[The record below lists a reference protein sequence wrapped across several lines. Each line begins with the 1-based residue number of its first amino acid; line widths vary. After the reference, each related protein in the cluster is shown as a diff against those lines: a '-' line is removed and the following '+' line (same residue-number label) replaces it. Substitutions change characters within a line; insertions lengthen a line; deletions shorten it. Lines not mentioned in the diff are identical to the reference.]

1 MKSALRAL
9 LIACT
14 PISPT
19 DLSSIGS
26 FMHRHGLPTDIL
38 CRSRVASEPGNRY
51 AVILSAV
58 QGSDL
63 HLFWTNAAKAGG
75 LSTHLG
81 DWQQIFCSLAQECE
95 EVFIWPRDRVR
106 LQSRIHNLT
115 GSVLEEVDGPA
126 RIDQFCSEVGLI
138 GRSPAFCEALRLV
151 CRLARY
157 DVPVM
162 LEGETGTGKEL
173 FARALHYLSPRSAR
187 PFIPI
192 NCGALPDSL
201 LESELFGHS
210 RGAFTDARAEL
221 RGLIAQAEGG
231 TLFFDEVHSLSAKG
245 QATLLRFFQD
255 HVYRPLGSEVVHRA
269 DVRIVTATNCPLGRE
284 VDEGHFREDLLYR
297 LKVAPIRVPALRERP
312 EDIPLLAESIM
323 TRLTAQ
329 FECGPRRFDDAAFL
343 WLASQPW
350 RGNVR
355 ELENYL
361 CRLFLLSDDEVIRI
375 RDEAD
380 GADAVLDWRE
390 TVPSFKEAR
399 DHALREF
406 EGRYLRMVLRMTN
419 GNVTHAARRA
429 GKERR
434 VFGRLLKRHRI
445 DRREFG

>member
-1 MKSALRAL
+1 
-9 LIACT
+9 
-14 PISPT
+14 
-19 DLSSIGS
+19 
-26 FMHRHGLPTDIL
+26 MHQHGLTTDVL
-38 CRSRVASEPGNRY
+38 RHSRVASDPSGRY

-63 HLFWTNAAKAGG
+63 HLFWTNAGKATG
-75 LSTHLG
+75 LSTHVG
-81 DWQQIFCSLAQECE
+81 DWQQLFCSLAQECE
-95 EVFIWPRDRVR
+95 DLFIWPRDRAK
-106 LQSRIHNLT
+106 LQSRIHHLT
-115 GSVLEEVDGPA
+115 RTLLVERDRPA

-151 CRLARY
+151 DRLAPY

-173 FARALHYLSPRSAR
+173 FARALHYLSSRSGK

-210 RGAFTDARAEL
+210 SGAFTDARAEL

-255 HVYRPLGSEVVHRA
+255 HVYRPLGSESVHKA
-269 DVRIVTATNCPLGRE
+269 DVRIVTATNCPLSRE
-284 VDEGHFREDLLYR
+284 VDEGRFREDLLYR
-297 LKVAPIRVPALRERP
+297 LKVAPIRVPPLRERP

-323 TRLTAQ
+323 ARLSTQ
-329 FECGPRRFDDAAFL
+329 FEGGHRRFDDATIL
-343 WLASQPW
+343 WLSSQPW

-361 CRLFLLSDDEVIRI
+361 CRLFLLSDDEVIRV
-375 RDEAD
+375 REVAD
-380 GADAVLDWRE
+380 GVGAAPARE

-406 EGRYLRMVLRMTN
+406 EGRYLRTVLTLTN
-419 GNVTHAARRA
+419 GNVTHAARKA

-434 VFGRLLKRHRI
+434 VFGRLLKRHLI